1 MLLATLIAACGGG
14 GSSDAGGGAKFPKT
28 MTVKDGD
35 VVPILANSELTVGS
49 NRVAVGIIG
58 PDSKP
63 MVDAKVH
70 FAFYNLNGGKETRTQ
85 EMDAVSRVP
94 ARDAGLP
101 AQETIRLPDGTTR
114 NIFNVG
120 EEVGIYTAIVN
131 FAEAGDWGVEIKVE
145 ADKPAKISKTLLPRF
160 NVLPKSNTPSIGS
173 PAP

>member
-1 MLLATLIAACGGG
+1 M
-14 GSSDAGGGAKFPKT
+14 D
-28 MTVKDGD
+28 VKDGD

-120 EEVGIYTAIVN
+120 EEVGHLHRYRQLRRGRRLGRRN
-131 FAEAGDWGVEIKVE
+131 QGRGGQAGQD
-145 ADKPAKISKTLLPRF
+145 
-160 NVLPKSNTPSIGS
+160 
-173 PAP
+173 